1 MLDIHRGYI
10 MSSKDYGIKI
20 SLPGHDVMSAT
31 PEQCAVHSSFPS
43 LKSRLG
49 NSVPHQI
56 TVNITFTESMPN
68 GELNTVWSMGHG
80 YNRKVAFIAFINMT
94 NPTTSGFGEANI
106 GATLQALVDV
116 TDTSIRVRVKDEL
129 FDDPAFRY
137 ITSGSRMSATI
148 FIFAED
154 G

>member
-1 MLDIHRGYI
+1 

-56 TVNITFTESMPN
+56 TVNITFTGSMPN

-137 ITSGSRMSATI
+137 ITSGSRMSVTI

>member
-1 MLDIHRGYI
+1 

-56 TVNITFTESMPN
+56 TVNITFTGSMPN
-68 GELNTVWSMGHG
+68 GELNTVWSMEHG

-94 NPTTSGFGEANI
+94 NPTVSGFGEANA

-129 FDDPAFRY
+129 FDDPAFRH

>member
-1 MLDIHRGYI
+1 